1 MYSRFLCFVHS
12 ANLCLFNPR
21 ALKVVTDKERLS
33 VSSLSLWCLL
43 SVSLMGFFV
52 PHFMNDC
59 PLLYLV
65 DLSVRKC
72 LNSLLI
78 AFCVY
83 SIVLF
88 FSFGYHGEYI

>member
-1 MYSRFLCFVHS
+1 
-12 ANLCLFNPR
+12 
-21 ALKVVTDKERLS
+21 
-33 VSSLSLWCLL
+33 
-43 SVSLMGFFV
+43 MGFFV